1 MKTQPN
7 FTYKEFIE
15 KLSNVSL
22 NNQQKTDKKSP
33 RALKTQNKNITSQ
46 RDNCNEKA
54 FSKMNSVKQNH
65 FIKENIEKYSP
76 RC

>member
-54 FSKMNSVKQNH
+54 F
-65 FIKENIEKYSP
+65 
-76 RC
+76 